1 MKSPKPAGHKHRH
14 PKRERIT
21 PGHHAR
27 RLLSVRSALIIE
39 LAVLAGLG
47 GAGLLYL
54 AHRSPVQI
62 TLSAIG
68 IFAASLKLLD
78 SMIE

>member
-1 MKSPKPAGHKHRH
+1 MKSPKPAGRKHH
-14 PKRERIT
+14 HTKRAHRSSRR
-21 PGHHAR
+21 AR
-27 RLLSVRSALIIE
+27 RLLSVRSALIIQ

-47 GAGLLYL
+47 GAGLLYM

-62 TLSAIG
+62 ALGGIG
-68 IFAASLKLLD
+68 IFAASLKLID